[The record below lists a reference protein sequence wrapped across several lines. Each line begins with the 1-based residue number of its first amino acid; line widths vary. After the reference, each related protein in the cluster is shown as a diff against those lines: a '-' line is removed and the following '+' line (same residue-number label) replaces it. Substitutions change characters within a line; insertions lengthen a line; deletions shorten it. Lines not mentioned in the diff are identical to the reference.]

1 MTKFGVL
8 FKELVRLKSK
18 QFFQMLAIQLVVIFA
33 IVVLSSKQLSAL
45 NIVDVMGSQ
54 TLFQFVLGTAII
66 FSLILLIL
74 LVKVQLNAE
83 TSNRFRLL
91 PIKNRKFQLANILS
105 SGFLGLIQIGVQGV
119 IGYTAMILLHQQS
132 YVNSEYLPPVF
143 QTLLI
148 IVVGMLTT
156 FSVLDFVNIM
166 GETTSQLIPTTGSK
180 WLSNLANVPLTVVF
194 VIAVVWFLDDVVGVL
209 WDKGQF
215 TMLLAV
221 LVVLGL
227 VFEGLNELVLD
238 KYLETRK

>member
-1 MTKFGVL
+1 
-8 FKELVRLKSK
+8 
-18 QFFQMLAIQLVVIFA
+18 MLAIQLVVIFA

-74 LVKVQLNAE
+74 LVKVQLNVE

-132 YVNSEYLPPVF
+132 YVNSEYLPQVF

-166 GETTSQLIPTTGSK
+166 GETTSQLIPTAGAK

>member
-74 LVKVQLNAE
+74 LVKVQLNVE

-132 YVNSEYLPPVF
+132 YVNSEYLPQVF

-166 GETTSQLIPTTGSK
+166 GETTSQLIPTAGAK